1 MAKEKQGKTEP
12 MRTPYARST
21 KESRKSGKRS
31 FAKGKKKPKKGSRGK

>member
-1 MAKEKQGKTEP
+1 MAKGKQGKSEV
-12 MRTPYARST
+12 MRTPYVVST